1 MPAIPPFLLKKLYV
15 KGSLQDDE
23 GGFTLALKNVI
34 APATISGFVGLEVDG
49 RAVDAA
55 GITVIAPNGNPRRA
69 DDVSAMSPLVFPTG
83 AVVTLRVN
91 DRPLGAGV
99 HQLTIHVV
107 AKEVGPVSIPVSDQ
121 AE

>member
-69 DDVSAMSPLVFPTG
+69 DDV
-83 AVVTLRVN
+83 
-91 DRPLGAGV
+91 
-99 HQLTIHVV
+99 
-107 AKEVGPVSIPVSDQ
+107 
-121 AE
+121 